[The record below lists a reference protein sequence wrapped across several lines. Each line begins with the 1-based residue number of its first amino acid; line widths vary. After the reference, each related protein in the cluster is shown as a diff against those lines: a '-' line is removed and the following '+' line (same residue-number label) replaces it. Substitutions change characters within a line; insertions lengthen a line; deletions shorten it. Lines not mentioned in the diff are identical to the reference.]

1 MPIPDESSEQKS
13 EAPWTPVV
21 ASSFDGPHWHGN
33 QVQASLD
40 RVARA
45 PGSAEMAIQ
54 AQVETMVLV
63 HSIRRI
69 LLWTAVII
77 PLILI
82 GTTVALAIAGEA
94 AGCTPSYYKTC

>member
-1 MPIPDESSEQKS
+1 
-13 EAPWTPVV
+13 
-21 ASSFDGPHWHGN
+21 
-33 QVQASLD
+33 
-40 RVARA
+40 
-45 PGSAEMAIQ
+45 MAIQ